1 MHSYFQKISQISFS
15 LRNQRQPLFLK
26 LPCKHLQCKSIN
38 WIFLKLNIFYPG
50 PDGVFRQTPLHL
62 AVVAGHVASIEAVLR
77 SSSSSSS
84 SGFRSTETQI
94 SDPKTKPNLNLKN
107 SEGQTVFGLA
117 LANEMEDVATELLK
131 GNFFQ
136 IKIFI

>member
-1 MHSYFQKISQISFS
+1 
-15 LRNQRQPLFLK
+15 
-26 LPCKHLQCKSIN
+26 
-38 WIFLKLNIFYPG
+38 
-50 PDGVFRQTPLHL
+50 LHL
-62 AVVAGHVASIEAVLR
+62 AVVVGHVASIEAVLR

-117 LANEMEDVATELLK
+117 LAIEMEDVATELLK

>member
-1 MHSYFQKISQISFS
+1 
-15 LRNQRQPLFLK
+15 
-26 LPCKHLQCKSIN
+26 
-38 WIFLKLNIFYPG
+38 
-50 PDGVFRQTPLHL
+50 LHL

-77 SSSSSSS
+77 SSSSSSI

-94 SDPKTKPNLNLKN
+94 SDPKMKPNLNLKN

-131 GNFFQ
+131 GNFFE